1 MRYLTILLIL
11 ILGVDVKAQKLT
23 LYTYDD
29 KQLHMGATYV
39 ISSFTTA
46 YVFKK
51 TQNKR
56 KAMLRALNQPKLKFK
71 EVPITYVCKT
81 HHIKPFA
88 IFESIYLLL
97 KIRLIKNNYFEYR

>member
-11 ILGVDVKAQKLT
+11 ILGVYVKAQKLT

-51 TQNKR
+51 TQNKK
-56 KAMLRALNQPKLKFK
+56 KAMWIGFGVGMSVGIAK
-71 EVPITYVCKT
+71 ELYDIEHGNCEAGDLLADFIGSSLGCLVIT
-81 HHIKPFA
+81 IP
-88 IFESIYLLL
+88 LP
-97 KIRLIKNNYFEYR
+97 

>member
-51 TQNKR
+51 TQNVTT
-56 KAMLRALNQPKLKFK
+56 NIFG
-71 EVPITYVCKT
+71 
-81 HHIKPFA
+81 FA
-88 IFESIYLLL
+88 C
-97 KIRLIKNNYFEYR
+97 IKNA

>member
-11 ILGVDVKAQKLT
+11 ILGIDVNAQKLT

-39 ISSFTTA
+39 ISSVTTA

-51 TQNKR
+51 TQDKK
-56 KAMLRALNQPKLKFK
+56 KAMWIGFGVGMGVGIAK
-71 EVPITYVCKT
+71 ELYDIEHGNCEVGDLVADVIGSSLGCFVIT
-81 HHIKPFA
+81 IP
-88 IFESIYLLL
+88 LP
-97 KIRLIKNNYFEYR
+97 

>member
-11 ILGVDVKAQKLT
+11 ILCVDVKAQKLT

-51 TQNKR
+51 TQNKK
-56 KAMLRALNQPKLKFK
+56 KAMWIGFGVGMSVGIAK
-71 EVPITYVCKT
+71 ELWDIEHGNCQYGDLVADFIGSSLGCLVIT
-81 HHIKPFA
+81 IP
-88 IFESIYLLL
+88 LP
-97 KIRLIKNNYFEYR
+97 

>member
-11 ILGVDVKAQKLT
+11 LLNTNLNAQSLD
-23 LYTYDD
+23 LYTFDD

-56 KAMLRALNQPKLKFK
+56 KAMLLGFGVGMGVGIAK
-71 EVPITYVCKT
+71 ELWDIEHGNCEYGDLVADFIGSTLGCLVIT
-81 HHIKPFA
+81 IP
-88 IFESIYLLL
+88 LP
-97 KIRLIKNNYFEYR
+97 

>member
-56 KAMLRALNQPKLKFK
+56 KAMLLGFGMGMGVGVAK
-71 EVPITYVCKT
+71 ELWDIEHGNCEVGDLVADFIGSTLGCLVIT
-81 HHIKPFA
+81 IP
-88 IFESIYLLL
+88 LP
-97 KIRLIKNNYFEYR
+97 

>member
-1 MRYLTILLIL
+1 MRYLIILLLIL
-11 ILGVDVKAQKLT
+11 SIDVDAQSLN

-51 TQNKR
+51 TQNKK
-56 KAMLRALNQPKLKFK
+56 KAMWIGFGVGMGVGIAK
-71 EVPITYVCKT
+71 ELWDIEHGNCECGDIVADLIGSTLGCLVIT
-81 HHIKPFA
+81 IP
-88 IFESIYLLL
+88 LP
-97 KIRLIKNNYFEYR
+97 

>member
-1 MRYLTILLIL
+1 MRYLIILLIL
-11 ILGVDVKAQKLT
+11 ILSMDVNAQSLN

-51 TQNKR
+51 TQNKK
-56 KAMLRALNQPKLKFK
+56 KAMWIGFGMGMGVGIAK
-71 EVPITYVCKT
+71 ELWDIEHGNCECGDIVADLIGSTLGCLVIT
-81 HHIKPFA
+81 IP
-88 IFESIYLLL
+88 LP
-97 KIRLIKNNYFEYR
+97 

>member
-1 MRYLTILLIL
+1 MRYLIILLIL
-11 ILGVDVKAQKLT
+11 ILGLDVKAQKLT

-51 TQNKR
+51 TQNKK
-56 KAMLRALNQPKLKFK
+56 KAMWIGFGMGMGVGIAK
-71 EVPITYVCKT
+71 ELWDIEHGNCECGDLVADFIGSTLGCLVIT
-81 HHIKPFA
+81 IP
-88 IFESIYLLL
+88 LP
-97 KIRLIKNNYFEYR
+97 

>member
-11 ILGVDVKAQKLT
+11 LFSTGLNAQTLD
-23 LYTYDD
+23 LYTFDD

-56 KAMLRALNQPKLKFK
+56 KAMLLGFGVGMGVGIAK
-71 EVPITYVCKT
+71 ELWDIEHGNCEVGDLVADFIGSTLGCLVIT
-81 HHIKPFA
+81 IP
-88 IFESIYLLL
+88 LP
-97 KIRLIKNNYFEYR
+97 

>member
-11 ILGVDVKAQKLT
+11 LFSAGLNAQTLD
-23 LYTYDD
+23 LYTFDD

-51 TQNKR
+51 TQNKK
-56 KAMLRALNQPKLKFK
+56 KAMWIGFGVGIGVGIAK
-71 EVPITYVCKT
+71 ELYDIEHGNCEVGDLVADVIGSTLGCLVIT
-81 HHIKPFA
+81 IP
-88 IFESIYLLL
+88 LP
-97 KIRLIKNNYFEYR
+97 

>member
-51 TQNKR
+51 TQNKK
-56 KAMLRALNQPKLKFK
+56 KAMWIGFGVGMSVGIAK
-71 EVPITYVCKT
+71 ELYDIEHGNCEAGDLLADFIGSSLGCLVIT
-81 HHIKPFA
+81 IP
-88 IFESIYLLL
+88 LP
-97 KIRLIKNNYFEYR
+97 

>member
-11 ILGVDVKAQKLT
+11 LFSTSLNAQTLD
-23 LYTYDD
+23 LYTFDD

-51 TQNKR
+51 TQNKK
-56 KAMLRALNQPKLKFK
+56 KAMWIGFSVGMGVGIAK
-71 EVPITYVCKT
+71 ELYDIKHGNCEVGDLVADVIGSTLGCLVIT
-81 HHIKPFA
+81 IP
-88 IFESIYLLL
+88 LP
-97 KIRLIKNNYFEYR
+97 

>member
-11 ILGVDVKAQKLT
+11 LFSTGLNAQTLD
-23 LYTYDD
+23 LYTFDD

-51 TQNKR
+51 TQNKK
-56 KAMLRALNQPKLKFK
+56 KAMWIGFGVGIAK
-71 EVPITYVCKT
+71 ELYDIEHGNCEVGDLVADVIGSTLGCLVIT
-81 HHIKPFA
+81 IP
-88 IFESIYLLL
+88 LP
-97 KIRLIKNNYFEYR
+97 